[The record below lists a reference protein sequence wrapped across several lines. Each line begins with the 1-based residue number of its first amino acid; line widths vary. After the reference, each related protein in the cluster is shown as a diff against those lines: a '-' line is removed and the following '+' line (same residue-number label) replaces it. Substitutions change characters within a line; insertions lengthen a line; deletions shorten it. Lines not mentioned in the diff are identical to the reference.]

1 MSYEALRI
9 AMLLEKRLPLLH
21 LTSMISTA
29 NFCWNRILQ
38 QPARF
43 KRNLLN
49 IICSTTLHRGGGAL
63 TMCSL
68 IPSVWAD
75 NHDEKMLVACQCS
88 HMLTWFPIIS
98 ISLVFLG
105 TIFYMQQL
113 RSCMDLITCES
124 ELHCRVSRMPCPMLI
139 HMGNGY
145 AMMH

>member
-1 MSYEALRI
+1 MRHCKI
-9 AMLLEKRLPLLH
+9 ANCNATWKKVASLAFDFDDFNCKFLLKQNIATASKIQEKL
-21 LTSMISTA
+21 
-29 NFCWNRILQ
+29 
-38 QPARF
+38 
-43 KRNLLN
+43 
-49 IICSTTLHRGGGAL
+49 ICSTTLHRGGGAL

-98 ISLVFLG
+98 ISLFSLG